1 MEHTMHPGA
10 TAWLQTQLSSS
21 ALRKGLNSNSNSSQC
36 PFSIIVGIGSWK
48 RAVSTC
54 VCDSNIKAAEKNRR
68 QIKVKLVSPVSNASR
83 EDNGGKEDS

>member
-10 TAWLQTQLSSS
+10 TAWLRTQLGSS
-21 ALRKGLNSNSNSSQC
+21 ALRKGLKSNSNSSQC
-36 PFSIIVGIGSWK
+36 PFSIFGIGSLK

-68 QIKVKLVSPVSNASR
+68 QIKVKPVSPVSDASG
-83 EDNGGKEDS
+83 EG

>member
-10 TAWLQTQLSSS
+10 IAWLQTQLGSS
-21 ALRKGLNSNSNSSQC
+21 APRKGLNSNSNSSQC
-36 PFSIIVGIGSWK
+36 PFSIIFGIGSWK

-68 QIKVKLVSPVSNASR
+68 QIKVKLVSPVSDASR
-83 EDNGGKEDS
+83 EG